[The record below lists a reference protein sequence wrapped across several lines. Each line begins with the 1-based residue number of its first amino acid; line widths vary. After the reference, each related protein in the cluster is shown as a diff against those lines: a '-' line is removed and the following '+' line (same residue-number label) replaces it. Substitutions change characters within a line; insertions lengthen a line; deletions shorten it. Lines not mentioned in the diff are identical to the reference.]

1 MVALR
6 LNSESTAVSGAME
19 FGTVIAR
26 YEQEEMPERYSTR
39 AAYQSYINNGG
50 PGRAVVV
57 SIEDI
62 ASAAAGR

>member
-1 MVALR
+1 
-6 LNSESTAVSGAME
+6 ME